1 MFTVRFDWLQGKL
14 FVPTV
19 ADLSK
24 FLNDL
29 ADLAN
34 DQWGLTGRSF
44 SCGQLFRQGF
54 KSVCGF
60 VGGFNTRE
68 DGVEGIIQI
77 QGRLLVAVDQLAAIQ
92 SLSQSGI
99 KFTRCDIA
107 LDDYDK
113 RVTFDEVRH
122 LGVTG
127 HYRLLDT
134 FKYVESCLIKGATP
148 APTCYFGNSD
158 KIIRFY
164 DAEFVHGIAAN
175 RWELQLRGLNAQ
187 YVINEYLVAQSCLA
201 AFVVGAIDFGYFA
214 NSSFDSFKRALWWES
229 LIREFHGEPI
239 KIPSDRLKPDIFRS
253 ANWIRE
259 QGGVVLA
266 VLKLGLQD
274 EFEQWMREVCLDG
287 QSRFRNYHREQVNFL
302 RSGKYETKNLYLG
315 G

>member
-1 MFTVRFDWLQGKL
+1 MFTVRFDWLQGKI
-14 FVPTV
+14 FVSTV
-19 ADLSK
+19 ADLEQ
-24 FLNDL
+24 FLDEL
-29 ADLAN
+29 AENAN
-34 DQWGLTGRSF
+34 DNWGLTGKSF

-60 VGGFNTRE
+60 VGGYNIKE

-77 QGRLLVAVDQLAAIQ
+77 QGRLLTAVDQQSMIQ
-92 SLSQSGI
+92 FLLEFGM

-113 RVTFDEVRH
+113 RVTFDEVRY
-122 LGVTG
+122 LGISG
-127 HYRLLDT
+127 YYRLLDT
-134 FKYVESCLIKGATP
+134 FKYVESCLIKGSTP
-148 APTCYFGNSD
+148 APTCYFGSSD

-187 YVINEYLVAQSCLA
+187 YVIDEYLVDQSCLA
-201 AFVVGAIDFGYFA
+201 AFVVGAIDFGHFV
-214 NSSFDSFKRALWWES
+214 NSSFDSFKRLLWWQS
-229 LIREFHGEPI
+229 LIREVRAEPR
-239 KIPSDRLKPDIFRS
+239 KIPSDRLKPDIMRS

-259 QGGVVLA
+259 QAGVVLA
-266 VLKLGLQD
+266 VLKLGLED

-287 QSRFRNYHREQVNFL
+287 QSRFRDYHREQVNFL
-302 RSGKYETKNLYLG
+302 RSGKYETKSLYLG